1 MIRVLVLYPRS
12 DNSTFDVDYYQ
23 QSHMPLVGKT
33 WSQVSRWEVD
43 LGGPDQPHH
52 AVAHIVFP
60 SAEAFGE
67 AMSSPGTPAVMADVA
82 NYTNVQPQ
90 MYISEIAATS

>member
-52 AVAHIVFP
+52 AVAHIVFE
-60 SAEAFGE
+60 SMEAMGAAFGAPTAAE
-67 AMSSPGTPAVMADVA
+67 VMADVA
-82 NYTNVQPQ
+82 NYTDIAPTMQ
-90 MYISEIAATS
+90 ISRVSE